1 LTLEEA
7 EISLLSFVHIIH
19 TLSFFSLLHEFN
31 DTSADERL
39 RVRVTHGHKHVLA
52 DGDAAAPFRKYG
64 RVVLQAAHPHQQ

>member
-1 LTLEEA
+1 MKKQIFHYYHLY
-7 EISLLSFVHIIH
+7 ISFIPYH
-19 TLSFFSLLHEFN
+19 FSLLHEFN

-52 DGDAAAPFRKYG
+52 DGDAAAPFREYG